1 MASIVSQPAEENAFS
16 VSSYEKLNDIV
27 DEIGYDICQVNSFIR
42 NKNKWE
48 FREFYEFSKL
58 HILRRSIFY

>member
-27 DEIGYDICQVNSFIR
+27 DEIGYDICQVLLFEILLLEIRISWNFEHFSNFQNFI
-42 NKNKWE
+42 
-48 FREFYEFSKL
+48 
-58 HILRRSIFY
+58 HCVG

>member
-27 DEIGYDICQVNSFIR
+27 DEIGYDICQVLLFEILLLEIR
-42 NKNKWE
+42 I
-48 FREFYEFSKL
+48 S
-58 HILRRSIFY
+58 